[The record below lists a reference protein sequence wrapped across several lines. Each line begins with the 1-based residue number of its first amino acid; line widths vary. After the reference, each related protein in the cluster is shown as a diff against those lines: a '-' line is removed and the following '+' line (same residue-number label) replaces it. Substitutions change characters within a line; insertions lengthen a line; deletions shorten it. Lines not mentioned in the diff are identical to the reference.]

1 MQRQYNELKNEYKDS
16 ILLFRL
22 GDFYEGFDR
31 DAEKL
36 AKILGIT
43 LTGRGKGEKRI
54 PMAGIPYHAL
64 DQYLPKLIAAGEKI
78 AIAEQVEEP
87 QAGKIVER
95 KVTKVITPGTIT
107 DEKSLKASKNNYL
120 MCLAKQSDRKKTIW
134 GASLTDLTTG
144 EFKVFEVSQNSN
156 IEKIPRE
163 IVDFVF
169 KKLPNEI
176 LIPDNYSRLIKSAFS
191 GFQITQYEDEYS
203 TLPKARNVLSEQFK
217 VKNFKGFGIDEMTSG
232 LIAASEI
239 ISYLRETQKRSIDH
253 FNKIQKEELSEFMQ
267 LDEATVRNLEL
278 LENANSSNSLN
289 SLFNILNECQT
300 PMGQR
305 LLGSWIVSPL
315 LSKEKLEMRL
325 HAVDE
330 LLNSSSK
337 LNLLRHELSQIYDME
352 RIIGKIGLG
361 SVNGRDLK
369 ALESSLQKILNLESI
384 ELKPSSIILK
394 NLFKKVNNFSEIS
407 YIIDLVRNAVQEDPP
422 VTITE
427 GRIFNDGFD
436 KELDRLRTI
445 SRNGKDLIKDMQAR
459 EVQETG
465 ITSLKIKF
473 NSVFGYYIEISKSNL
488 GKVPETYVRKQ
499 TLVNA
504 ERYITEDLKK
514 FEEEILGAE
523 EKIIKLEYELFTKLR
538 NDIAQ
543 FIPSLQ
549 EISKMISILDVL
561 SNFAH
566 LAKYHNYA
574 RPVIADNKIFRIKGS
589 RHVVVER
596 ITEDAFITN
605 DLEFDK
611 NKNLMILTGPNMS
624 GKSTF
629 IRQIALISLLA
640 QIGCF
645 VPAKSAELP
654 IVDRIFTRVGASDN
668 LSKGESTFM
677 VEMNET
683 ANILNNA
690 TDNSLIILDE
700 VGRGTSTYDGIALA
714 WSITEFIHEKI
725 GAATLFATH
734 YHELTEMEKQYKRIV
749 NFQVEVL
756 EEKGAVT
763 FLRKIKKG
771 GADKSY
777 GIHVAK
783 LAGVPENVTSR
794 AAEIL
799 RKLEDSRQ
807 SSSKKDLKHSKPVV
821 QLSFVSFDDKEK
833 KEAKPDP
840 KMERLTKELKKL
852 DINSMSPIEALQ
864 KLKELQD
871 TLGEPEGSPN

>member
-1 MQRQYNELKNEYKDS
+1 
-16 ILLFRL
+16 
-22 GDFYEGFDR
+22 
-31 DAEKL
+31 
-36 AKILGIT
+36 
-43 LTGRGKGEKRI
+43 
-54 PMAGIPYHAL
+54 
-64 DQYLPKLIAAGEKI
+64 
-78 AIAEQVEEP
+78 
-87 QAGKIVER
+87 
-95 KVTKVITPGTIT
+95 
-107 DEKSLKASKNNYL
+107 
-120 MCLAKQSDRKKTIW
+120 
-134 GASLTDLTTG
+134 
-144 EFKVFEVSQNSN
+144 
-156 IEKIPRE
+156 
-163 IVDFVF
+163 
-169 KKLPNEI
+169 
-176 LIPDNYSRLIKSAFS
+176 
-191 GFQITQYEDEYS
+191 
-203 TLPKARNVLSEQFK
+203 
-217 VKNFKGFGIDEMTSG
+217 
-232 LIAASEI
+232 
-239 ISYLRETQKRSIDH
+239 
-253 FNKIQKEELSEFMQ
+253 
-267 LDEATVRNLEL
+267 
-278 LENANSSNSLN
+278 
-289 SLFNILNECQT
+289 
-300 PMGQR
+300 
-305 LLGSWIVSPL
+305 
-315 LSKEKLEMRL
+315 
-325 HAVDE
+325 
-330 LLNSSSK
+330 
-337 LNLLRHELSQIYDME
+337 
-352 RIIGKIGLG
+352 
-361 SVNGRDLK
+361 
-369 ALESSLQKILNLESI
+369 
-384 ELKPSSIILK
+384 
-394 NLFKKVNNFSEIS
+394 
-407 YIIDLVRNAVQEDPP
+407 
-422 VTITE
+422 
-427 GRIFNDGFD
+427 
-436 KELDRLRTI
+436 
-445 SRNGKDLIKDMQAR
+445 
-459 EVQETG
+459 
-465 ITSLKIKF
+465 
-473 NSVFGYYIEISKSNL
+473 
-488 GKVPETYVRKQ
+488 
-499 TLVNA
+499 
-504 ERYITEDLKK
+504 
-514 FEEEILGAE
+514 
-523 EKIIKLEYELFTKLR
+523 
-538 NDIAQ
+538 
-543 FIPSLQ
+543 
-549 EISKMISILDVL
+549 
-561 SNFAH
+561 
-566 LAKYHNYA
+566 
-574 RPVIADNKIFRIKGS
+574 
-589 RHVVVER
+589 VVVER

>member
-807 SSSKKDLKHSKPVV
+807 SSSK
-821 QLSFVSFDDKEK
+821 
-833 KEAKPDP
+833 
-840 KMERLTKELKKL
+840 
-852 DINSMSPIEALQ
+852 
-864 KLKELQD
+864 
-871 TLGEPEGSPN
+871 

>member
-1 MQRQYNELKNEYKDS
+1 
-16 ILLFRL
+16 L